1 MKNITLSYFAFK
13 MGSEILFYFI
23 ELDENVKENKTLTL
37 ICSVL
42 WKLINSSF
50 SKFFVD
56 LEIISKWK
64 KQILFVGEKNS
75 KKIIQKTILKNSVI
89 GEYNPPDIF

>member
-64 KQILFVGEKNS
+64 KHTLFVGEKNNKKKS
-75 KKIIQKTILKNSVI
+75 KQKYPKIL
-89 GEYNPPDIF
+89 

>member
-64 KQILFVGEKNS
+64 KQILFDGEKKPKTKFKKKYS
-75 KKIIQKTILKNSVI
+75 KIL
-89 GEYNPPDIF
+89 

>member
-64 KQILFVGEKNS
+64 KQILFVGGKNNNN
-75 KKIIQKTILKNSVI
+75 KIQKIFSKIL
-89 GEYNPPDIF
+89 